1 MDLDVDKSRA
11 GYYASSRLTKY
22 YSTPN
27 IMFLKLEAAIQLP
40 SSTIGTNEVEDT
52 DQTQCSG
59 LLCETAEYLLCC
71 DNGPDGKDEQGQT
84 YKRRSFWK
92 RTKKF

>member
-1 MDLDVDKSRA
+1 MMLMEQE
-11 GYYASSRLTKY
+11 T
-22 YSTPN
+22 
-27 IMFLKLEAAIQLP
+27 AIQVP
-40 SSTIGTNEVEDT
+40 SAMIGTDGVEDT
-52 DQTQCSG
+52 DQTQCSDIRG